1 MLRRTV
7 QGCVELASELADEV
21 GKRVVGTAAELLER
35 SGVDLSEVERRLGG
49 QFPPSVKS
57 IQTLAGEAVTA
68 GRAGVDVAVGVAR
81 SEVEKAFER
90 VGDQVTKVGVV
101 LAYLESKLREVEEE
115 AVPPAGRSAAG
126 ARADGLFGDG
136 WEHGEGGAEPIV
148 AERVEVDEADE
159 HSPAPARSRKAAAEP
174 TRAARTP
181 AEPAPA
187 AKEPVAKAP
196 AAKEPVEEAP
206 AKEARARKAPAA
218 KARAGEAGTGK
229 SQAKKAAAK
238 KTPARKTVVTKK
250 ATAEQPSG
258 KPAGKRAAAK
268 KTTVRRSTSGKGSDD

>member
-159 HSPAPARSRKAAAEP
+159 DSPAPAPAPARSRKAAAEP

-181 AEPAPA
+181 AEP
-187 AKEPVAKAP
+187 AP

-268 KTTVRRSTSGKGSDD
+268 KTTVRRSTSGKGGDD